1 MGSGSATLVLS
12 FAYIVFGSNPA
23 PQRRFYSIYRMLSGA
38 RSFSSLS
45 TGSIYLMLSK
55 GRIRLHSTSSI
66 YRTLSWGLIRLH
78 STSSIYRMLSKGR
91 IRLHNTGSIYCML
104 LQGRIRFCNTGSI
117 LRLLSR
123 GGGGWILLRNTSAIY
138 RTLYLNYSCF
148 LSSFLL
154 SFCLFPPAPL
164 TPLHCQRMS
173 FKFLNKA
180 TNIL

>member
-1 MGSGSATLVLS
+1 MSLKWDPDPQHWFYHSHILSLGRIRLHNAGST
-12 FAYIVFGSNPA
+12 I
-23 PQRRFYSIYRMLSGA
+23 YSVYRMLSGA

-66 YRTLSWGLIRLH
+66 YR
-78 STSSIYRMLSKGR
+78 MLSRGR

-123 GGGGWILLRNTSAIY
+123 GGGRILLRNTSAIY